1 MRNCLGR
8 ILLVYSLQACCLHT
22 AISAQERSGCAVV
35 GIVFDIDLQ
44 RRSLMLKDKTGFI
57 AKIDVPAQVEI
68 AKLGVGDAA
77 SRPARI
83 AFADIHQ
90 NDLVCIEGNPGNKSF
105 NRMSVVTRSDSQ
117 RAQRD
122 VALQWQSNSVFGM
135 ILYIDRE
142 ARKMVVSPQI
152 AQNPP
157 PPTQIHLPPD
167 VQYRSYPIT
176 ALRIGDAKS
185 IALEDLQQGETVYV
199 RGKGASG
206 DPNLQATLVLKGGM
220 RGILGTLLEVS
231 GSNVRLQEFGTG
243 RDLSIAIP
251 STRAYRTTRELTN
264 SGGTMR
270 LDESKLAAI
279 QFSDL
284 KPGDTVLV
292 LGSTN
297 FNTNMGTG
305 LGIISQFGHFGS
317 APGDTGDQL
326 SWFLTK

>member
-1 MRNCLGR
+1 M
-8 ILLVYSLQACCLHT
+8 LLVCSLQACHLHT
-22 AISAQERSGCAVV
+22 AISAQEQSGCSVV
-35 GIVFDIDLQ
+35 GIVFNIDLQ

-77 SRPARI
+77 SRPGRI

-90 NDLVCIEGNPGNKSF
+90 DDLVCIEGNPGNKPF

-122 VALQWQSNSVFGM
+122 VALQWQSNSVFGS

-157 PPTQIHLPPD
+157 APTQIHLTPD

-176 ALRIGDAKS
+176 ALRIGDATP
-185 IALEDLQQGETVYV
+185 IAFEDLQQGEAVYV
-199 RGKGASG
+199 RGKGTAG
-206 DPNLQATLVLKGGM
+206 DPNLQATLVLKGGI
-220 RGILGTLLEVS
+220 RAILGTLLEVS

-251 STRAYRTTRELTN
+251 SSRAYRTTRELTN
-264 SGGTMR
+264 SGGTIR

-284 KPGDTVLV
+284 KAGDTVLV

-317 APGDTGDQL
+317 VPGDTGNQL